1 MDIYFFDSS
10 AIIKSYLIETGTTWC
25 KNITD
30 HLTDNRICLAQ
41 ITMVEVISAITR
53 QARNGNISIT
63 NAALAINQFLND
75 FNYRYTRIQ
84 ISSRLTHQAA
94 TLTQTYALR
103 GYDAV
108 QLAAAI
114 QIHQQ
119 RVRLALSPITLI
131 SSDIALNS
139 AALAEG
145 LLVEDPNSHP

>member
-1 MDIYFFDSS
+1 MAIYFFDSS
-10 AIIKSYLIETGTTWC
+10 AIIKSYLIEIGTNWC
-25 KNITD
+25 RAITD
-30 HLTDNRICLAQ
+30 PLADNRICLAQ
-41 ITMVEVISAITR
+41 ITMVEVVSAITR

-84 ISSRLTHQAA
+84 ITSRLTHQAT
-94 TLTQTYALR
+94 TLAQTYALR

-108 QLAAAI
+108 QLATSV
-114 QIHQQ
+114 QVHQR
-119 RVRLALSPITLI
+119 RVRLALSPVTLI

-145 LLVEDPNSHP
+145 LTVDDPNAHP